1 VGTAAVLGNTPEPS
15 SFLLMSTGV
24 LSLGLFGA
32 YQRRRSLV
40 AARSPNAPNFN

>member
-32 YQRRRSLV
+32 CQRRRTPL
-40 AARSPNAPNFN
+40 AARSSNPPNLN